1 MPRQTKKT
9 PASNK
14 SAKRRSPTPRKRAA
28 VSGMLTFRLT
38 HPERVVYPDE
48 NITKRDLANYYATVA
63 NWMLPHVADRP
74 LAIVRCPEGM
84 SGQCF
89 FQKHPAAGMPDN
101 LDRIQIREKDTTGT
115 YLALHDVHGLL
126 TLVQFGA
133 LEIHAWGAKS
143 DDVEHPDRIVF
154 DLDPDPTVPW
164 KRVVQAALELRE
176 LLAKQK
182 LKSFVKTTGG
192 KGLHIVVPI
201 APRYS
206 WPVVKQYAR
215 NVTDQM
221 VAAAP
226 DQFIGTMSK
235 AARRG
240 KIFID
245 YLRNERGSTAVVAYS
260 TRAGTGAPVSTPVSW
275 QELGRLKSP
284 QQFTVE
290 NLPQRLK
297 NMRTDPWAELSKLC
311 QTIRLGKVA
320 SHK

>member
-1 MPRQTKKT
+1 MSQPTKKT
-9 PASNK
+9 RQPSKPDKRSSASPN
-14 SAKRRSPTPRKRAA
+14 RATA
-28 VSGMLTFRLT
+28 SGTLTVHLT

-63 NWMLPHVADRP
+63 PWMLPHVADRP
-74 LAIVRCPEGM
+74 LAVVRCPEGM

-89 FQKHPAAGMPDN
+89 FQKHPAAGMPDI

-115 YLALHDVHGLL
+115 YLALHDIHGLL
-126 TLVQFGA
+126 ALVQFGA
-133 LEIHAWGAKS
+133 LEIHAWGSKS

-164 KRVVQAALELRE
+164 KRVVQAARELRE
-176 LLAKQK
+176 LLADVK
-182 LKSFVKTTGG
+182 LKCFVKTTGG

-201 APRYS
+201 ARKYS
-206 WPVVKQYAR
+206 WPEVKQFAR
-215 NVTDQM
+215 NVADRM

-226 DQFIGTMSK
+226 DHFIGTMSK

-260 TRAGTGAPVSTPVSW
+260 TRARAGAPVSTPVSW
-275 QELGRLKSP
+275 QELGRLKGP
-284 QQFTVE
+284 QQFTVA
-290 NLPQRLK
+290 NLLQRLR
-297 NMRTDPWAELSKLC
+297 NMRTDPWAEMSKLR
-311 QTIRLGKVA
+311 QTIRLEKA
-320 SHK
+320 AAQK

>member
-1 MPRQTKKT
+1 MPRPTKKT
-9 PASNK
+9 RKPSK
-14 SAKRRSPTPRKRAA
+14 PAKRSPAPPKRTAA
-28 VSGMLTFRLT
+28 SGTLTVRLT

-63 NWMLPHVADRP
+63 PWMLPHVADRP

-84 SGQCF
+84 NGQCF

-115 YLALHDVHGLL
+115 YLALHDIQGLL
-126 TLVQFGA
+126 ALVQFGA
-133 LEIHAWGAKS
+133 LEIHAWGSKT
-143 DDVEHPDRIVF
+143 DHVEYPDRIVF

-164 KRVVQAALELRE
+164 KRVVQAAQELRE
-176 LLAKQK
+176 LLTDLK

-201 APRYS
+201 AQKYS
-206 WPVVKQYAR
+206 WSEVKQFAK

-221 VAAAP
+221 IAAAP

-235 AARRG
+235 AVRRG

-260 TRAGTGAPVSTPVSW
+260 TRAEPAHRFP
-275 QELGRLKSP
+275 
-284 QQFTVE
+284 
-290 NLPQRLK
+290 LPFRGQ
-297 NMRTDPWAELSKLC
+297 NSA
-311 QTIRLGKVA
+311 G
-320 SHK
+320 